1 MKSQKYNSRQVAIA
15 ISDFKSMIDNV
26 FSDPLEAL
34 ENNLGNAGLLEHSE
48 INFIRRASH
57 LNSLSRSL
65 FLMLVNSV
73 GRSKTH
79 TARLHL
85 SGFDRND
92 NFELLITECESPYWK
107 FTNCRLL
114 EHFPFIFRFFANCPH
129 I

>member
-1 MKSQKYNSRQVAIA
+1 
-15 ISDFKSMIDNV
+15 MIDNV

-73 GRSKTH
+73 GCSKSH

-92 NFELLITECESPYWK
+92 NFELLITECERPHWK

-114 EHFPFIFRFFANCPH
+114 DYCPIYIQGFR
-129 I
+129 